1 MLRNLYWTI
10 RNFLFP
16 QYRWLTKHLGR
27 TFVEKEDVI
36 RITLYQSLI
45 DFWEN
50 DDGAER
56 IRARAVDPISTK
68 AATVDMDVFKHLYAA
83 YEWAKTERDLR
94 VDEIHALETKLGEL
108 VFPTVLDPDK
118 KEATQEQFE
127 AMQAKLSQLEE
138 DLRKLDNTYLGIILD
153 YREAL
158 WS

>member
-1 MLRNLYWTI
+1 MLSNLYWTF

-27 TFVEKEDVI
+27 TFVAKKDVI

-56 IRARAVDPISTK
+56 IRERAVDPISTN
-68 AATVDMDVFKHLYAA
+68 AASVDMDVFKHLYAA
-83 YEWAKTERDLR
+83 YEWAKTGRGVL
-94 VDEIHALETKLGEL
+94 VDEIRALETKLGAL
-108 VFPTVLDPDK
+108 VFPQVFDPAK
-118 KEATQEQFE
+118 KEATQEQLE
-127 AMQAKLSQLEE
+127 AIQAKLSQLEE

-158 WS
+158 SS